1 MTKTLSPS
9 NLQILQEIEAIMAA
23 PSAQAMDT
31 DRLNICLLELQSRA
45 PVMEDYDAD
54 AAWEKLQVALTDE
67 LAEAP
72 AVQPHSTKTF
82 TRTVRILIAVAAIL
96 AAIMV
101 TAAAFGMKSF
111 LRLVSWEDDRII
123 FQSVLSDDVIQRY
136 NQVTEFA
143 TLADA
148 LAEEEQAVDLLPT
161 QLPEGYQL
169 TSVTRTKQL
178 GATDYHAKYHKNK
191 QQLLLKI
198 RVGKHKSAIYL
209 VPSSAQAYTYQQNGI
224 DGIDFTVYSLDGH
237 WYALWQSGT
246 VNYSLSAPITET
258 ELLAVLDS
266 VK

>member
-31 DRLNICLLELQSRA
+31 DRLETCLLELQSRA

-54 AAWEKLQVALTDE
+54 AAWKKLQASLTDE

-148 LAEEEQAVDLLPT
+148 LAEEAQAVDLLPT

>member
-1 MTKTLSPS
+1 MTTTLYPS
-9 NLQILQEIEAIMAA
+9 NLQILQEIEAIMTV

-31 DRLNICLLELQSRA
+31 GRLNACLLELQSRA

-54 AAWEKLQVALTDE
+54 AAWEKLQVALNDE
-67 LAEAP
+67 PAEASG
-72 AVQPHSTKTF
+72 VQSHSTKTV

-111 LRLVSWEDDRII
+111 LRLVSWEDDRLI

-136 NQVTEFA
+136 NQITEFA
-143 TLADA
+143 TLTDA
-148 LAEEEQAVDLLPT
+148 LAEEDQAIDLLPA
-161 QLPEGYQL
+161 QLPEGYL
-169 TSVTRTKQL
+169 PSSITRTKQL
-178 GATDYHAKYHKNK
+178 GATTYHAKYYKDK
-191 QQLLLKI
+191 QQLSLKI

-209 VPSSAQAYTYQQNGI
+209 VPSTAQAYTYQQNGI
-224 DGIDFTVYSLDGH
+224 DFTVYTLDGH
-237 WYALWQSGT
+237 WHALWQSGT

-266 VK
+266 IK

>member
-31 DRLNICLLELQSRA
+31 DRLNTCLLELQSRA

-54 AAWEKLQVALTDE
+54 AAWEKLQVALNDE
-67 LAEAP
+67 LAEIP
-72 AVQPHSTKTF
+72 ITQSSNTKNF
-82 TRTVRILIAVAAIL
+82 TRTARILIAVAAIL

-111 LRLVSWEDDRII
+111 LRLVSWEDNRII

-209 VPSSAQAYTYQQNGI
+209 VPSTAQAYTYQQNGI
-224 DGIDFTVYSLDGH
+224 DFTVYPLDGH
-237 WYALWQSGT
+237 WHALWQSGT

-258 ELLAVLDS
+258 ELLKVLDS

>member
-1 MTKTLSPS
+1 MTKTLYPS
-9 NLQILQEIEAIMAA
+9 NLQILQEIEAIMTA

-31 DRLNICLLELQSRA
+31 DRLNTCLLELQSRA
-45 PVMEDYDAD
+45 PVMEDYDAN
-54 AAWEKLQVALTDE
+54 AAWEKLQASLNDE
-67 LAEAP
+67 PAQEA
-72 AVQPHSTKTF
+72 VLQSHNTKTF

-123 FQSVLSDDVIQRY
+123 FQSVLSDDVVQRY
-136 NQVTEFA
+136 HQVTEFA
-143 TLADA
+143 TLEDA
-148 LAEEEQAVDLLPT
+148 LAEESQAVDLLPT
-161 QLPEGYQL
+161 QLPEGYQS

-178 GATDYHAKYHKNK
+178 GSTDYHAKYHRNE

-224 DGIDFTVYSLDGH
+224 DFTVYTLDGH
-237 WYALWQSGT
+237 WHALWQSGT
-246 VNYSLSAPITET
+246 VNYFLSAPITET
-258 ELLAVLDS
+258 ELLAALDS
-266 VK
+266 IK

>member
-1 MTKTLSPS
+1 MTKTLYPS

-31 DRLNICLLELQSRA
+31 DRLEACLLELQSRA

-54 AAWEKLQVALTDE
+54 AAWGKLQASLTDE
-67 LAEAP
+67 LAEASG
-72 AVQPHSTKTF
+72 VQSHSTKTV

-96 AAIMV
+96 AVIMV
-101 TAAAFGMKSF
+101 TAAALGMKSF

-123 FQSVLSDDVIQRY
+123 FQSILSDDVIQRY
-136 NQVTEFA
+136 HQVTEFS

-148 LAEEEQAVDLLPT
+148 LAEEAQAVDLLPT
-161 QLPEGYQL
+161 QLPEGYQS

-178 GATDYHAKYHKNK
+178 GATDYHAKYHRNE

-209 VPSSAQAYTYQQNGI
+209 VPSAAQAYTYQQNS
-224 DGIDFTVYSLDGH
+224 IDFTVYTLDGH
-237 WYALWQSGT
+237 WHALWQSGT
-246 VNYSLSAPITET
+246 VNYSLSAPITEA

-266 VK
+266 IK

>member
-31 DRLNICLLELQSRA
+31 DRLNTCLLELQSRA

-54 AAWEKLQVALTDE
+54 AAWEKLQVALNDE
-67 LAEAP
+67 LAEIP
-72 AVQPHSTKTF
+72 ITQSSNTKNF
-82 TRTVRILIAVAAIL
+82 TRTARILIAVAAIL

-111 LRLVSWEDDRII
+111 LRLVSWEDNRII

-224 DGIDFTVYSLDGH
+224 DFTVYTLDGH
-237 WYALWQSGT
+237 WHALWQSGT
-246 VNYSLSAPITET
+246 VNYSLSAPVTET
-258 ELLAVLDS
+258 ELLKVLDS
-266 VK
+266 IQ

>member
-1 MTKTLSPS
+1 MTKTLYPS
-9 NLQILQEIEAIMAA
+9 NLQILQEIEAIMTA

-31 DRLNICLLELQSRA
+31 DRLNTCLLELQSRA
-45 PVMEDYDAD
+45 PVMEDYDAN
-54 AAWEKLQVALTDE
+54 AAWEKLQASLNDE
-67 LAEAP
+67 PAQEA
-72 AVQPHSTKTF
+72 VLQSHNTKTF

-96 AAIMV
+96 AVIMV

-136 NQVTEFA
+136 NQITEFA
-143 TLADA
+143 TLTDA
-148 LAEEEQAVDLLPT
+148 LAEEDQAIDLLPT
-161 QLPEGYQL
+161 QLPEGYL
-169 TSVTRTKQL
+169 PTSVTRTKQL
-178 GATDYHAKYHKNK
+178 GATTYHAKYYRNE

-209 VPSSAQAYTYQQNGI
+209 VPSAAQAYTYQQNGI
-224 DGIDFTVYSLDGH
+224 DFTVYTLDGH
-237 WYALWQSGT
+237 WHALWQSGT

-266 VK
+266 IK

>member
-23 PSAQAMDT
+23 PSAQAMNT
-31 DRLNICLLELQSRA
+31 DRLETCLLELQSRA

-54 AAWEKLQVALTDE
+54 AAWKKLQASLNDE
-67 LAEAP
+67 LAEIP
-72 AVQPHSTKTF
+72 ITQSSNTKNF
-82 TRTVRILIAVAAIL
+82 TRTARILIAVAAIL

-136 NQVTEFA
+136 NQVTEFS

-161 QLPEGYQL
+161 QLPVGYQL

-224 DGIDFTVYSLDGH
+224 DFTVYTLDGH
-237 WYALWQSGT
+237 WHALWQSGT
-246 VNYSLSAPITET
+246 VNYSLSAPITEA
-258 ELLAVLDS
+258 ELMKVLDS

>member
-1 MTKTLSPS
+1 MTKTLSLS

-31 DRLNICLLELQSRA
+31 DRLETCLLELQSRA

-54 AAWEKLQVALTDE
+54 AAWKKLLASLNDE
-67 LAEAP
+67 LAEIP
-72 AVQPHSTKTF
+72 ITQSSNTKNF

-111 LRLVSWEDDRII
+111 LRLVSWEDNRII

-148 LAEEEQAVDLLPT
+148 LAVEEQAIDLLPT
-161 QLPEGYQL
+161 QLPEGYL
-169 TSVTRTKQL
+169 PASITRTKQL
-178 GATDYHAKYHKNK
+178 GATTYHAKYHKNK

-224 DGIDFTVYSLDGH
+224 DFTVYTLDGH
-237 WYALWQSGT
+237 WHALWQSGT
-246 VNYSLSAPITET
+246 VNYSLSAPITEA
-258 ELLAVLDS
+258 ELMKVLDS

>member
-1 MTKTLSPS
+1 MTTTLYPS
-9 NLQILQEIEAIMAA
+9 NLQILQEIEAIMTA

-31 DRLNICLLELQSRA
+31 DRLETCLLELQSRA
-45 PVMEDYDAD
+45 PVMEDYDAN
-54 AAWEKLQVALTDE
+54 AAWEKLQASLTDE

-111 LRLVSWEDDRII
+111 LRLVSWEDGRII

-136 NQVTEFA
+136 NQITEFA
-143 TLADA
+143 TLTDA
-148 LAEEEQAVDLLPT
+148 LAAEDQAVDLLPA
-161 QLPEGYQL
+161 QLPEGYL
-169 TSVTRTKQL
+169 PSSITRTKQL
-178 GATDYHAKYHKNK
+178 GATTYHAKYYKDK
-191 QQLLLKI
+191 QQLSLKI

-209 VPSSAQAYTYQQNGI
+209 VPSTAQAYTYQQNGI
-224 DGIDFTVYSLDGH
+224 DFTVYPLDGH
-237 WYALWQSGT
+237 WHALWQSGT

-266 VK
+266 IK

>member
-1 MTKTLSPS
+1 MTKPLYPS

-31 DRLNICLLELQSRA
+31 ERLNTCLLELQSRA

-54 AAWEKLQVALTDE
+54 AAWETLQASLNDE
-67 LAEAP
+67 P
-72 AVQPHSTKTF
+72 AQGPVLQSPNTKTF
-82 TRTVRILIAVAAIL
+82 TRTVRIVIAVAAIL
-96 AAIMV
+96 AAIIV
-101 TAAAFGMKSF
+101 TAAALGMKSF
-111 LRLVSWEDDRII
+111 LRLVSWEDNRII

-136 NQVTEFA
+136 NQITEFT

-148 LAEEEQAVDLLPT
+148 LTEEAQAVELLPT
-161 QLPEGYQL
+161 QLPEGYL
-169 TSVTRTKQL
+169 PTSVTRTKQL
-178 GATDYHAKYHKNK
+178 GATDYHAKYHKNE
-191 QQLLLKI
+191 QELSLKI

-209 VPSSAQAYTYQQNGI
+209 VPSTAQAYTYQQN
-224 DGIDFTVYSLDGH
+224 GIDFTVYSLDGH
-237 WYALWQSGT
+237 WHALWQSGT

>member
-1 MTKTLSPS
+1 MTKTLYPS

-31 DRLNICLLELQSRA
+31 DRLEACLLELQSRA

-54 AAWEKLQVALTDE
+54 AAWKKLQASLTDE
-67 LAEAP
+67 LVEAP

-101 TAAAFGMKSF
+101 TAAALGMKSF

-143 TLADA
+143 TLTDA
-148 LAEEEQAVDLLPT
+148 LAEEDQAIDLLPT
-161 QLPEGYQL
+161 QLPEGYAL

-178 GATDYHAKYHKNK
+178 GATTYAAKYHKGK
-191 QQLLLKI
+191 QQLSLTI

-209 VPSSAQAYTYQQNGI
+209 VPSAAQAYTDQHN
-224 DGIDFTVYSLDGH
+224 GIDFTVYTLDGH
-237 WYALWQSGT
+237 WHALWQSGT
-246 VNYSLSAPITET
+246 VNYSLSAPITES
-258 ELLAVLDS
+258 ELLAVLNS
-266 VK
+266 IK

>member
-1 MTKTLSPS
+1 MTTTLYPS
-9 NLQILQEIEAIMAA
+9 NLQILQEIESILSA

-31 DRLNICLLELQSRA
+31 DRLETCLLELQSRA

-54 AAWEKLQVALTDE
+54 AAWEKLQASLTDE

-72 AVQPHSTKTF
+72 AFQPHSTKTF

-101 TAAAFGMKSF
+101 TAAALGMKSF

-123 FQSVLSDDVIQRY
+123 FQSILSDDVIQRY

-143 TLADA
+143 FLADA

-161 QLPEGYQL
+161 QLPEGYQP
-169 TSVTRTKQL
+169 TSVTRTKRL
-178 GATDYHAKYHKNK
+178 GATTYAAKYHKGK
-191 QQLLLKI
+191 QLLSLTI

-209 VPSSAQAYTYQQNGI
+209 VPSAAQAYTDQHN
-224 DGIDFTVYSLDGH
+224 GIDFTVYTLDEH
-237 WYALWQSGT
+237 WHALWQSGT
-246 VNYSLSAPITET
+246 VNYFLSAPISES
-258 ELLAVLDS
+258 ELLAVLNS
-266 VK
+266 IK

>member
-1 MTKTLSPS
+1 MTTTLYPS
-9 NLQILQEIEAIMAA
+9 NLQILQEIEAIMTV

-31 DRLNICLLELQSRA
+31 SRLNACLLELQSRA

-54 AAWEKLQVALTDE
+54 AAWEKLQVALNDE
-67 LAEAP
+67 PAEASG
-72 AVQPHSTKTF
+72 VQSHSTKTV

-148 LAEEEQAVDLLPT
+148 LAEEEQAIDLLPT
-161 QLPEGYQL
+161 QLPEGYL
-169 TSVTRTKQL
+169 PASITRTKQL
-178 GATDYHAKYHKNK
+178 GATTYHAKYYKDK
-191 QQLLLKI
+191 QQLSLKI

-209 VPSSAQAYTYQQNGI
+209 VPSTAQAYTYQQNGI
-224 DGIDFTVYSLDGH
+224 DFTVYPLDGH
-237 WYALWQSGT
+237 WHALWQSGT
-246 VNYSLSAPITET
+246 VNYSLSAPIAET

-266 VK
+266 IK

>member
-1 MTKTLSPS
+1 MTKTLSLS

-31 DRLNICLLELQSRA
+31 DRLETCLLELQSRA

-54 AAWEKLQVALTDE
+54 AAWKKLQASLNDE
-67 LAEAP
+67 LAEIP
-72 AVQPHSTKTF
+72 ITQSSNTKNF

-111 LRLVSWEDDRII
+111 LRLVSWEDNRII

-148 LAEEEQAVDLLPT
+148 LAEEEQAIDLLPT
-161 QLPEGYQL
+161 QLPEGYL
-169 TSVTRTKQL
+169 PASITRTKQL
-178 GATDYHAKYHKNK
+178 GATTYHAKYHKNK

-224 DGIDFTVYSLDGH
+224 DFTVYTLDGH
-237 WYALWQSGT
+237 WHALWQSGT

-258 ELLAVLDS
+258 RLLEVLDS

>member
-23 PSAQAMDT
+23 PSTQAMDT
-31 DRLNICLLELQSRA
+31 DRLETCLLKLQSRA

-54 AAWEKLQVALTDE
+54 AAWEKLQASLTDE

-101 TAAAFGMKSF
+101 TAAALGMKSF
-111 LRLVSWEDDRII
+111 LRLVSWEDGRII

-148 LAEEEQAVDLLPT
+148 LVEEELAVDLLPT

-169 TSVTRTKQL
+169 TSITRTKQL
-178 GATDYHAKYHKNK
+178 GATTYHAKYHKGK
-191 QQLLLKI
+191 QQLSLTI

-209 VPSSAQAYTYQQNGI
+209 VPSAAQAYTDQHN
-224 DGIDFTVYSLDGH
+224 GIDFTVYTLDGNWH
-237 WYALWQSGT
+237 ALWQSGT
-246 VNYSLSAPITET
+246 VNYSLSAPITES
-258 ELLAVLDS
+258 ELLAVLNS
-266 VK
+266 IK

>member
-1 MTKTLSPS
+1 MTTTLYPS

-31 DRLNICLLELQSRA
+31 DRLETCLLELQSRA

-54 AAWEKLQVALTDE
+54 AAWKKLQASLTDE

-148 LAEEEQAVDLLPT
+148 LAEEAQAVDLLPT

-209 VPSSAQAYTYQQNGI
+209 VPSTAQAYTYQQNGI

>member
-1 MTKTLSPS
+1 MTKTLYPS
-9 NLQILQEIEAIMAA
+9 NLQILQEIESILSA

-31 DRLNICLLELQSRA
+31 DRLETCLLELQSRA

-54 AAWEKLQVALTDE
+54 AAWEKLQASLSDE
-67 LAEAP
+67 P
-72 AVQPHSTKTF
+72 AQESVLQFHNTKTF

-101 TAAAFGMKSF
+101 TAAALGMKSF
-111 LRLVSWEDDRII
+111 LRLVSWEDGRII

-148 LAEEEQAVDLLPT
+148 LAAEEQAVDLIPT
-161 QLPEGYQL
+161 QLPESYQI

-178 GATDYHAKYHKNK
+178 GATTYHAKYYKDK
-191 QQLLLKI
+191 QQLSLKI

-209 VPSSAQAYTYQQNGI
+209 VPSTAQAYTYQQNGI
-224 DGIDFTVYSLDGH
+224 DFTVYPLDGH
-237 WYALWQSGT
+237 WHALWQSGT
-246 VNYSLSAPITET
+246 VNYSLSAPITEA

-266 VK
+266 IK